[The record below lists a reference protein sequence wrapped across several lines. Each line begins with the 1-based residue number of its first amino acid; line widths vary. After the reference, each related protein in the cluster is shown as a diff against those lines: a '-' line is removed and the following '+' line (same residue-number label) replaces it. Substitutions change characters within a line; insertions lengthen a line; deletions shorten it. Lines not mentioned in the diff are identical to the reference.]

1 MTASSTD
8 DTYPELV
15 PQLVPAL
22 KAAIPGVTVVLAGYP
37 QDQVEAHKA
46 SGVDEF
52 IHVRANLLSVLGGL
66 QKKIGVQA

>member
-1 MTASSTD
+1 
-8 DTYPELV
+8 V
-15 PQLVPAL
+15 Q
-22 KAAIPGVTVVLAGYP
+22 VVLAGYP

-52 IHVRANLLSVLGGL
+52 IHVRANLLQVLGGL